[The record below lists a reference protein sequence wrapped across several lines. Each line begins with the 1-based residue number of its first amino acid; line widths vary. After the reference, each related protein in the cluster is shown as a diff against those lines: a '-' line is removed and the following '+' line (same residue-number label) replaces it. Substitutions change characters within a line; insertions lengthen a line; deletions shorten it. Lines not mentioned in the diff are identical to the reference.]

1 MPYIHCY
8 VALFIMKL
16 HWMNKK
22 LYITTA
28 KTIKENDL
36 YLDDLVHPSLIQYPL
51 VMWGFADGDKRK
63 VIQSHS
69 GTTSPV
75 SCSRRIWLVVG

>member
-1 MPYIHCY
+1 MIK
-8 VALFIMKL
+8 F

-22 LYITTA
+22 LFITTNH
-28 KTIKENDL
+28 KIKPNDL
-36 YLDDLVHPSLIQYPL
+36 YLDRLVHPFLVKYPL
-51 VMWGFADGDKRK
+51 VMWAYTSDDYK

-75 SCSRRIWLVVG
+75 ITSRRVWLVVG